1 MNRYKAAIFDMDGT
15 VLNTLPDL
23 ANGIRHAFAACG
35 SSYLF
40 TDEDTGA
47 FFGSGVTVAITRA
60 VLREH
65 GWPLEALEAV
75 GTDAFDPAAVPAG
88 VLDPER
94 MQLLEKTYREYYGAH
109 NADLTDAYE
118 GIQELLQSLRSAG
131 VLTAVVS
138 NKPDRDCRKL
148 AQKYFPG
155 GFDLC
160 LGERPETPRKPAPDM
175 TLRILEEL
183 SAFTAD
189 GRPVDPADAV
199 YIGDS
204 EIDLQTAVNA
214 GLSCI
219 MVTWGFR
226 SERFI
231 RTKIGESSPAVS
243 ACIVNRPGEIG
254 SIIVNSR

>member
-23 ANGIRHAFAACG
+23 ANGIRHAFTACG
-35 SSYLF
+35 SMYPF
-40 TDEDTGA
+40 TDEDAGA

-65 GWPLEALEAV
+65 GWPLEDLEIV
-75 GTDAFDPAAVPAG
+75 GTDAFDPSAVPEG

-94 MQLLEKTYREYYGAH
+94 MQRLEQTYRAYYGAH
-109 NADLTDAYE
+109 NADLTDAYA
-118 GIQELLQSLRSAG
+118 GIPELLQTLRAAG

-138 NKPDRDCRKL
+138 NKPDRDCRAL
-148 AQKYFPG
+148 AEKYFPG

-160 LGERPETPRKPAPDM
+160 LGERPKTPRKPAPDM

-189 GRPVDPADAV
+189 GGPVDPADAV

-204 EIDLQTAVNA
+204 EIDLQTAVNS
-214 GLSCI
+214 GLDCI

-231 RTKIGESSPAVS
+231 RAKLAEKKPAVS
-243 ACIVNRPGEIG
+243 TCVVNLPAEI
-254 SIIVNSR
+254 SSRIITA